1 MSKTILKLLGWRVH
15 IEPILN
21 IKKSVIIAAPH
32 TSNWDFIIGILAAK
46 ACKIRV
52 KFIIKKE
59 WNLPIIGLILRFFGA
74 IFVNRS
80 KAQGVTASIIDTIK
94 AMPEGHIVF
103 TPEGT
108 RSPVQKWRSGF
119 YHIAYNS
126 HTPISVG
133 YLNYTEKV
141 IGIDHILYPSGNI
154 ASDCDV
160 LRHFYKDIPSKHP
173 ENYISNWGI

>member
-21 IKKSVIIAAPH
+21 VKKSVIIAAPH

-52 KFIIKKE
+52 KFIIKRME
-59 WNLPIIGLILRFFGA
+59 FAHHWPYLTLFGA

-108 RSPVQKWRSGF
+108 RSPVQKWRSG
-119 YHIAYNS
+119 
-126 HTPISVG
+126 
-133 YLNYTEKV
+133 
-141 IGIDHILYPSGNI
+141 
-154 ASDCDV
+154 V
-160 LRHFYKDIPSKHP
+160 LSYCL
-173 ENYISNWGI
+173 